1 LAVSS
6 TAFSIS
12 SACGRDFALK
22 ADAFGRQRLTP
33 GTAEARRVYEVSNGG
48 YTSTGGI
55 VRLRNVDPLV
65 GITSLSR
72 QQREAG
78 QRFRYDFERAERQG
92 LQPQSWSERVDGGLL
107 GGGIPGRVLSAGRAH
122 VHAAAALAHWEVAVV
137 VRKIC
142 LEGQSVKAI
151 AERTGEGREVVVKQ
165 LKAGLELL
173 AVHYGMMGRRAGC
186 GCRHLLSVTR
196 RGEVPGRAMRG
207 GADR

>member
-1 LAVSS
+1 MQYQHLPQLNNAM
-6 TAFSIS
+6 IPY
-12 SACGRDFALK
+12 
-22 ADAFGRQRLTP
+22 Q
-33 GTAEARRVYEVSNGG
+33 
-48 YTSTGGI
+48 
-55 VRLRNVDPLV
+55 
-65 GITSLSR
+65 

-165 LKAGLELL
+165 LKAGLEQYRNGDD
-173 AVHYGMMGRRAGC
+173 AESSTAADPRSFSR
-186 GCRHLLSVTR
+186 TR
-196 RGEVPGRAMRG
+196 
-207 GADR
+207 

>member
-1 LAVSS
+1 MPRKASKKPQPPKLPKGEAEQVR
-6 TAFSIS
+6 IRREI
-12 SACGRDFALK
+12 GHDFALK
-22 ADAFGRQRLTP
+22 QDPFGRQRLTA

-78 QRFRYDFERAERQG
+78 QRFRDDFERAKRQG
-92 LQPQSWSERVDGGLL
+92 LQPQSWSERVDGGRV
-107 GGGIPGRVLSAGRAH
+107 GGGVPDRVLSAGRAH
-122 VHAAAALAHWEVAVV
+122 ARTAAALAHWEVAEV

-151 AERTGEGREVVVKQ
+151 AERSGDGRDVVVKL
-165 LKAGLELL
+165 LKVGLDLL
-173 AVHYGMMGRRAGC
+173 AVHYGMMMGRKVG
-186 GCRHLLSVTR
+186 
-196 RGEVPGRAMRG
+196 
-207 GADR
+207 